1 MWDSPP
7 GTLYCTTG
15 TETIACSEVQVL
27 HTLYYS
33 CQSKCR
39 YCNILHTLYWRY
51 WSPYSSDLLMAIIPR
66 QRALQL
72 FKLILLER
80 KVLFFK
86 SPVRH
91 GISSVNVVNCNTW
104 LQVRELSSHI
114 LSLLSLFPGMLEA
127 GLDQVG
133 RFIGIYTAVCF
144 NNFFS
149 KIHKLANLKTFFYQL
164 LLADYEKIFCQAQ
177 KKGYVTF

>member
-27 HTLYYS
+27 HTLYYM
-33 CQSKCR
+33 CQSQWR

-149 KIHKLANLKTFFYQL
+149 RIHKLAKLKRK
-164 LLADYEKIFCQAQ
+164 KISVIISRLWKNMLSGS
-177 KKGYVTF
+177 KK